1 MRLKLSLLFLTV
13 ILLVQVW
20 CEPNRKGSPAVSG
33 FGGNSPDLKEASM
46 VRIKNF
52 LKNLFTVKWLGRIA
66 ILGWI
71 IFGISHY
78 CGITASP
85 VSVAPGGVFQTA
97 APQHTP

>member
-1 MRLKLSLLFLTV
+1 
-13 ILLVQVW
+13 
-20 CEPNRKGSPAVSG
+20 
-33 FGGNSPDLKEASM
+33 M

-85 VSVAPGGVFQTA
+85 VSVPRAVVQQSATQTKPAVQPPAPSWTSRDECERYYVLTLHEAPGNRCK
-97 APQHTP
+97 